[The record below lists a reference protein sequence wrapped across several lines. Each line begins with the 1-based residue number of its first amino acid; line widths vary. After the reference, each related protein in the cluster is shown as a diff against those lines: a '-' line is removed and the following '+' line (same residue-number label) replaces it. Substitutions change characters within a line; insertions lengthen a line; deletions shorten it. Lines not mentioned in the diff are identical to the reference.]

1 MINNLIKTEC
11 HHETALMA
19 LWLISCN
26 PRAVGLIPGQ
36 GAKTRHD
43 LGPKNQN
50 IKQEQYC
57 NKFHKDFKNGL
68 QKQFKNHFLNI
79 QKL

>member
-1 MINNLIKTEC
+1 MLSSVYCLISFLFIFDVGIFLLLFVINNLIKTEC

-57 NKFHKDFKNGL
+57 
-68 QKQFKNHFLNI
+68 
-79 QKL
+79 